1 MEWKLKPLVQ
11 VIKAFSATSV
21 GTVMLLN
28 GAQASVDD
36 FAVTLGAGNI
46 AIPDN
51 NTNIVTQTSKVMIA
65 TVSRLDLTSNELL
78 QHNAQL
84 SGSSVLY
91 KIQDVKASDI
101 QGRIEGNANLKL
113 MVLQNRN
120 GMVFGPDST
129 VNVNSFVATTL
140 DIDDTAFQ
148 TGQLLMDANGS
159 TGVIVNQGLIQA
171 ATGGSVVLVAGQVE
185 NQGVI
190 LAEKGRVELASG
202 SAVTIDFDGD
212 GLLQLRVDEATSS
225 GTGDAVTNTGLIEAN
240 GGEVY
245 LTAKAARDVFTRVV
259 NNSGVIRAG
268 GVENQD
274 GVIRLV
280 GEGGDTFNSGSLIA
294 NSADGRGGV
303 IDVLG
308 ERVAL
313 TGNALIDASGK
324 TGGGQVR
331 IGGDYQGSNPDI
343 TNASDTF
350 VGSEVE
356 IKADATDSGDGGRVI
371 VWADNRTNYQGEIS
385 ARGAGNNGNGGF
397 AEVSGK
403 QSLSFTGDAD
413 LGAEN
418 GSNGQL
424 LLDPENLSIV
434 ADDGIAPGLPGIDET
449 DFEFSGTTNSI
460 DNDTITKLLLT
471 TDLTLQ
477 AHDDIT
483 VAVGVSIDTGNSLTL
498 EAGDDIHINAT
509 ISNTGSGDLRF
520 IAGSAS
526 AAPVNPD
533 GDAQIVLGADVS
545 SLGNQTYD
553 GAIILSDDVALTA
566 TGMGSAVNLN
576 GTMDGLQNLVVT
588 GTLNSA
594 GAVDINDLSVSSD
607 ATLSSTVNAGSIG
620 IGGNAIISDLVTAD
634 SLAITG
640 TTDLGTD
647 VTTTGTQT
655 YTGAVTLTNGA
666 TLSGTTVTANGVTG
680 VHNLTVAGD
689 ADLNGAVSVN
699 DLSVSGDAAFA
710 STLDADAV
718 TVGGNA
724 SIGDTATVDSLDITG
739 TTDLA
744 ADVTTTGTQNY
755 TGAVSLTNEV
765 TLTGTTVIANAVT
778 GVHNLTVAGDAD
790 LNGAVSVNDLSVS
803 GDAAFASTLDA
814 DAVTVGGNA
823 MVGGTI
829 TADSLNITGTT
840 DLGADVTS
848 TGDQT
853 YGGNTTLSSDVVLT
867 ATGMGSAVNLGGT
880 VDGAQ
885 RLELNAD
892 GINLSGDVGGT
903 TALTEIVFD
912 KAVALGVD
920 ITAGVQSFL
929 NSL

>member
-36 FAVTLGAGNI
+36 FAVTVGAGSI
-46 AIPDN
+46 AAPDSK
-51 NTNIVTQTSKVMIA
+51 TNIVTQASKVMIA
-65 TVSRLDLTSNELL
+65 TVSRLDLGSNELL

-101 QGRIEGNANLKL
+101 QGRVEGNANLKL

-120 GMVFGPDST
+120 GMVFGSGSK

-140 DIDDTAFQ
+140 DVDDLAFQ
-148 TGQLLMDANGS
+148 SGQLVMDANGS

-171 ATGGSVVLVAGQVE
+171 ATGGSVALVAGQVE

-212 GLLQLRVDEATSS
+212 GLLQLRVDEAATS
-225 GTGDAVTNTGLIEAN
+225 GTGDAVANRGLIEAE

-268 GVENQD
+268 GVENQG

-280 GEGGDTFNSGSLIA
+280 GEGGDTFNSGNLIA
-294 NSADGRGGV
+294 GSADGEGGD

-308 ERVAL
+308 ERVAI
-313 TGNALIDASGK
+313 TSSALIDASGK

-350 VGSEVE
+350 VGSDVE
-356 IKADATDSGDGGRVI
+356 IKADATDHGDGGRII
-371 VWADNRTNYQGEIS
+371 VWADNSTNYQGEIS
-385 ARGAGNNGNGGF
+385 ARGAGSNGNGGF
-397 AEVSGK
+397 AEVSGQ

-413 LGAEN
+413 LSAEK

-434 ADDGIAPGLPGIDET
+434 ADDGIAPGLPGIDAT
-449 DFEFSGTTNSI
+449 DFEFSGTENSI
-460 DNDTITKLLLT
+460 DNDTISKLLLT

-483 VAVGVSIDTGNSLTL
+483 VSAGVSIDTGNSLTL
-498 EAGDDIHINAT
+498 EAGDDIYINAA

-520 IAGSAS
+520 IAGSAG
-526 AAPVNPD
+526 AVPVSPD
-533 GDAQIVLGADVS
+533 GDVQILLGADIS
-545 SLGNQTYD
+545 TLGNQTYD
-553 GAIILSDDVALTA
+553 GDIALSNDVTLTA

-576 GTMDGLQNLVVT
+576 GTMQGLQNLVVT
-588 GTLNSA
+588 GTLQSA

-607 ATLSSTVNAGSIG
+607 ATFSSTVDAGTIA
-620 IGGNAIISDLVTAD
+620 IGGNAIINDVVTAD

-640 TTDLGTD
+640 TTGLVAD
-647 VTTTGTQT
+647 VTTTGIQN
-655 YTGAVTLTNGA
+655 YTGAVTLTNGV
-666 TLSGTTVTANGVTG
+666 TFTGTTVTANAVTG
-680 VHNLTVAGD
+680 AHNLTVAGN
-689 ADLNGAVSVN
+689 ADLNGAVSIN
-699 DLSVSGDAAFA
+699 DLSVSGDATLA
-710 STLDADAV
+710 STLDANAI

-724 SIGDTATVDSLDITG
+724 VIGGTVTADSFNITG
-739 TTDLA
+739 TTGLA
-744 ADVTTTGTQNY
+744 ADVTTTGIQSY
-755 TGAVSLTNEV
+755 TGAVALTN
-765 TLTGTTVIANAVT
+765 G
-778 GVHNLTVAGDAD
+778 GDSHRHYGHSQRSD
-790 LNGAVSVNDLSVS
+790 RGA
-803 GDAAFASTLDA
+803 
-814 DAVTVGGNA
+814 
-823 MVGGTI
+823 
-829 TADSLNITGTT
+829 
-840 DLGADVTS
+840 
-848 TGDQT
+848 
-853 YGGNTTLSSDVVLT
+853 
-867 ATGMGSAVNLGGT
+867 
-880 VDGAQ
+880 
-885 RLELNAD
+885 
-892 GINLSGDVGGT
+892 
-903 TALTEIVFD
+903 
-912 KAVALGVD
+912 
-920 ITAGVQSFL
+920 
-929 NSL
+929 